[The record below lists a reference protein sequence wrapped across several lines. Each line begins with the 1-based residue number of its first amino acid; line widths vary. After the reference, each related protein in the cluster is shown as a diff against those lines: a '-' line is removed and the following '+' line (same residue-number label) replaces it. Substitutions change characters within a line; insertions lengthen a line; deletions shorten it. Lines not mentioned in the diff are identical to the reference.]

1 MSEKLERSGDPPLFG
16 TAFSRR
22 FMRDDGVD
30 AHVFQVLKKQC
41 GGDHAGTRFKR
52 LRRRVQFPI
61 LYNRAI
67 YERLL
72 PQLVAHLEAH
82 RHAPAPTTAASAR
95 ERLAPVQTL
104 MDKILLMLEHSCEF
118 VRGEKVAMFA
128 PRCAAANTK
137 LEVYCVYQYP
147 VAVRQTQ
154 RTFLTWMQHYYCT
167 RHVHY
172 QDILRTCHSQLTGHL
187 AELKPLLQSI
197 LATRAHHRRQI
208 DACFEEHR
216 ALGADPQ
223 IKTIEMRA
231 AEHCFT
237 SSASS

>member
-1 MSEKLERSGDPPLFG
+1 
-16 TAFSRR
+16 
-22 FMRDDGVD
+22 MRDDGVD
-30 AHVFQVLKKQC
+30 THVFQALKQKC
-41 GGDHAGTRFKR
+41 GGDHVGARFKR
-52 LRRRVQFPI
+52 LRRRVQFPM
-61 LYNRAI
+61 LYSRAI
-67 YERLL
+67 HERLL

-82 RHAPAPTTAASAR
+82 RCCCAPAPASTASAAR
-95 ERLAPVQTL
+95 EQLAQVQTL

-118 VRGEKVAMFA
+118 VRGEKVAMCA
-128 PRCAAANTK
+128 PLCAAANTK
-137 LEVYCVYQYP
+137 LEAYCMYQYP
-147 VAVRQTQ
+147 VTVRQTQ

-172 QDILRTCHSQLTGHL
+172 QDILRTCHRQLTGHL
-187 AELKPLLQSI
+187 AVLKPLLQSI

-223 IKTIEMRA
+223 IKTIELRA
-231 AEHCFT
+231 AEHCFA